1 MEEVNAQ
8 EWLRKFWENKNNERG
23 LDLQQKKIHSET
35 TEEFDCQS
43 VRKEVSGTEQS
54 RSRFMC
60 MYIKRFNSDKGGN
73 VNR

>member
-35 TEEFDCQS
+35 TEEFASLCA
-43 VRKEVSGTEQS
+43 
-54 RSRFMC
+54 
-60 MYIKRFNSDKGGN
+60 KR
-73 VNR
+73 NRTKQKQIYVYVH

>member
-1 MEEVNAQ
+1 MEEENAQ

-43 VRKEVSGTEQS
+43 VRKAEQNKAEADL
-54 RSRFMC
+54 C
-60 MYIKRFNSDKGGN
+60 VCTLKDLTVIKAGM
-73 VNR
+73 